1 MYAVGY
7 KTTPNY
13 SSTEFYIYKLF
24 SCGRGWTYKRPITAK
39 RGPLRI

>member
-1 MYAVGY
+1 MQY

-24 SCGRGWTYKRPITAK
+24 SKGRGGLILIK
-39 RGPLRI
+39 GL